1 MASEAM
7 MAEMRRQKG
16 EMNMT
21 PMIDVVFQLIIFFML
36 VMEITQQD
44 LEQLKLPTAENARPD
59 KDPSKERLTLNVSWK
74 REEYVK
80 QPKDR
85 DPAAFEYRIKGTLVR
100 DDQLY
105 QRLRE
110 HAVLALDINGNSE
123 MPVLI
128 RCDQNIEYRAVLK
141 ALVESMNARV
151 WMIELAIRN
160 EDG

>member
-1 MASEAM
+1 MPRH
-7 MAEMRRQKG
+7 RRQRSG
-16 EMNMT
+16 ALDMDMT

-74 REEYVK
+74 REEYK
-80 QPKDR
+80 KPDPADR
-85 DPAAFEYRIKGTLVR
+85 DPSAFEYRIKGTLVR

-105 QRLRE
+105 EKLRQ
-110 HAVLALDINGNSE
+110 HAVRALDALGNSE

-128 RCDQNIEYRAVLK
+128 RCDENIEYRAVLK
-141 ALVESMNARV
+141 ALVECMNARI

-160 EDG
+160 EEG